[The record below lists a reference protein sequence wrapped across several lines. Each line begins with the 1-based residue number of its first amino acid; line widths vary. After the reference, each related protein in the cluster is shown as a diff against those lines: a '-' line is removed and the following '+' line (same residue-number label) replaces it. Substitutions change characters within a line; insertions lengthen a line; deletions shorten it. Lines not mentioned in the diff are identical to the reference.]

1 MTSKAATLQEV
12 ALLVDGPL
20 TYVRNSETSVALSYL
35 AHPFPKPFQH
45 RQCQALDASF
55 FKRPSFRWK
64 LTTGRQSGTA
74 LSQGL

>member
-20 TYVRNSETSVALSYL
+20 TDGGNSETSVALSYL

-45 RQCQALDASF
+45 RQCQRSDRHRHPLEAY
-55 FKRPSFRWK
+55 
-64 LTTGRQSGTA
+64 
-74 LSQGL
+74 SQQHTVHLN